1 LAIVKGVDKKIYRK
15 SDEGTTTTIV
25 VGKDFKKIIKT
36 LASIIPEATFNL
48 SENGLDMKKTD
59 PSNVMLAD
67 LHIPLSNGIF
77 RSFQIPTDNGN
88 GTKTKGKKPKK
99 KDDKGEFKGIKF
111 SVDMEKFD
119 EILSR
124 LSYDDITLEIADELT
139 IREGSKVY
147 KTALLGD
154 LCGGIPKLPE
164 LNLTTEVELG
174 ADALS
179 EIVRDCYMA
188 DHIEFMATNGKLSI
202 TASDESDLIEYSNSF
217 GKVNTNGDNAS
228 ASYGRDHLD
237 VIAQAKRITSKDL
250 VMRFAK
256 DMPASFI
263 WTIKSGYSEKSKE
276 GVLEFLLAPRIE
288 A

>member
-1 LAIVKGVDKKIYRK
+1 MAIVKAEGDKIYRK
-15 SDEGTTTTIV
+15 SDEGITPTITV
-25 VGKDFKKIIKT
+25 SKNFRKIIKT
-36 LASIIPEATFNL
+36 LAPIIPEATFKL
-48 SENGLDMKKTD
+48 SKNGLEMKKAD

-67 LHIPLSNGIF
+67 LHIPLSNGMF
-77 RSFQIPTDNGN
+77 RSFQIPTDNG
-88 GTKTKGKKPKK
+88 TKTTKGKKSKK
-99 KDDKGEFKGIKF
+99 KDDEFKGIKF
-111 SVDMEKFD
+111 SVDMEKLD

-124 LSYDDITLEIADELT
+124 LGYDDITLEITDELT
-139 IREGSKVY
+139 IREGTKVY

-154 LCGGIPKLPE
+154 YVDKTTLIPE

-188 DHIEFMATNGKLSI
+188 DHIKFMATNGKLSV
-202 TASDESDLIEYSNSF
+202 TASDEDDLIEYSNSF
-217 GKVNTNGDNAS
+217 GKVNNGDNAM
-228 ASYGRDHLD
+228 ASYGKDNLD
-237 VIAQAKRITSKDL
+237 LIAQAKRMTSKDL
-250 VMRFAK
+250 IVRFAK

-276 GVLEFLLAPRIE
+276 GTLEFLLAPRIVE